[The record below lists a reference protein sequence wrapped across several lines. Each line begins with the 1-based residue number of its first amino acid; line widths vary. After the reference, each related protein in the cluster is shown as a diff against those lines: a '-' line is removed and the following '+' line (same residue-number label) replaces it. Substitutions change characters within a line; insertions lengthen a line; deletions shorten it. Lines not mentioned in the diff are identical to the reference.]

1 MDTPMSNLL
10 FRFMSLGYML
20 RDLGHPPH
28 EKLNEVG
35 IQPGFQVL
43 DYGCGPGS
51 YTLAAAELVGISG
64 KVYALDI
71 HPLAIQS
78 VQKRAL
84 KKKLTNI
91 ETIQSNCKT
100 GLESNSI
107 DVVLLYDIFH
117 GLSDPESVLQELHRV
132 MKPNSILSLSD
143 HHMKEEEI
151 PLKMPERLFILERKG
166 KQTYSFLKV

>member
-1 MDTPMSNLL
+1 M
-10 FRFMSLGYML
+10 F

-35 IQPGFQVL
+35 IQPGFHVL

-51 YTLAAAELVGISG
+51 YTITAAELVGMSG

-71 HPLAIQS
+71 HPLAIQR
-78 VQKRAL
+78 VKKKAL
-84 KKKLTNI
+84 KKRLTNI

-100 GLESNSI
+100 RLESNSI

-132 MKPNSILSLSD
+132 MKPNSILSFSD
-143 HHMKEEEI
+143 HHIKEEEI
-151 PLKMPERLFILERKG
+151 PSRIPERLFILERKG
-166 KQTYSFLKV
+166 KQTYRFLKV